1 MIPRLDHREAV
12 SDTAQSYVQA
22 LHTLGFEGD
31 IHCDDATRAVL
42 ATDNSIY
49 QIYPQAVVFPN
60 NHDDLIRIVRASHD
74 HDVTLYPR
82 GGGTGTNAQSLG
94 AGVVVDTSK
103 HMNKILE
110 VNVHERWA
118 RVQCGVV
125 KDQLNAEIRRHGLF
139 FAPDLS
145 TSNRATIGGM
155 INTDA
160 SGQGSV
166 KYGKTRDH
174 VLNLKGGIAHGR
186 DS

>member
-1 MIPRLDHREAV
+1 MIPRLDHREPVAE
-12 SDTAQSYVQA
+12 TAQNYARA
-22 LHTLGFEGD
+22 LHSLGFEGE
-31 IHCDDATRAVL
+31 IQCDDATRTVL
-42 ATDNSIY
+42 STDNSIY
-49 QIYPQAVVFPN
+49 QVYPQVAVFPK
-60 NHDDLIRIVRASHD
+60 NHQDLIRIARAAHE

-103 HMNKILE
+103 HMNAILE
-110 VNVHERWA
+110 INVEERWA
-118 RVQCGVV
+118 RVQCGAV
-125 KDQLNAEIRRHGLF
+125 KDHLNAEIRQHGLF

-174 VLNLKGGIAHGR
+174 VISLK
-186 DS
+186 